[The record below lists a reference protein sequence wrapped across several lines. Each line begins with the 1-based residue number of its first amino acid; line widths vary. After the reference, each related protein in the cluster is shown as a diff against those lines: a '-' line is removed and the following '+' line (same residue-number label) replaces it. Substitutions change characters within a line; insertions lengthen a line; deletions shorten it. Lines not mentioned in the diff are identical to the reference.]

1 MVRSIKSA
9 LASLSTIRKP
19 SDEMFLTLLV
29 EAESIVNSRP
39 LTYLPIESEAH
50 KALTPNCFLM
60 LSTSGVNQPTRHFI
74 NDEKLGA
81 YSTWNTCQQL
91 LDQFWSRWVKEYLPT
106 ITKRTKWFND
116 CRPIQVGDLVVLV
129 EEHLR
134 NGWLRGRV
142 LRVFPGRDGRVRS
155 AVVKTISGVMHRPV
169 VKMAVLE
176 VAGTTGVNSQQYGSG
191 DVPNSTE
198 HKLLVGYPAL
208 QEPVTEDIAD
218 EKTID

>member
-1 MVRSIKSA
+1 
-9 LASLSTIRKP
+9 
-19 SDEMFLTLLV
+19 MFLTLLV
-29 EAESIVNSRP
+29 EAESIVNSRL

-50 KALTPNCFLM
+50 EALTPNCFLM

-74 NDEKLGA
+74 DDEKLGA

-116 CRPIQVGDLVVLV
+116 FRPIQVGDLVVLV

-142 LRVFPGRDGRVRS
+142 LRVSPGRDGRVRS
-155 AVVKTISGVMHRPV
+155 AVVKTTSGVIHRPV

-198 HKLLVGYPAL
+198 HKLPVGYPAL